1 MSIGDSGTK
10 RLATLLT
17 HLSRTAGYSDFT
29 FLEVKSKIT
38 SRGWAAFSKML
49 CDTSCI
55 NSTYSSN
62 HTLQHL
68 SGGRETHNAEDFLKL
83 NRETDKK
90 KVAATKILK
99 SHQVFDMKPFFEW
112 DFKFL
117 PLMVC
122 WFEKAAQYQTVPEKD
137 IERKRLDSTYQFVRG
152 MPVQYVESRL
162 IYELDEVGNN
172 EIKLGQLRGAPNVN
186 QA

>member
-1 MSIGDSGTK
+1 
-10 RLATLLT
+10 
-17 HLSRTAGYSDFT
+17 
-29 FLEVKSKIT
+29 
-38 SRGWAAFSKML
+38 
-49 CDTSCI
+49 
-55 NSTYSSN
+55 
-62 HTLQHL
+62 
-68 SGGRETHNAEDFLKL
+68 
-83 NRETDKK
+83 
-90 KVAATKILK
+90 
-99 SHQVFDMKPFFEW
+99 
-112 DFKFL
+112 
-117 PLMVC
+117 MVC